1 MDIKLL
7 LLVVVIVVFILCNYP
22 VTEGLFIEDW
32 YHIVFDPIMGKH
44 PDHKQLVQEHYEEL
58 MNNFMT
64 IFPDRNRNAGGPQF
78 YEYIHS
84 HKDTLTKD
92 KFILYH
98 QFYCGVSGSPIDPSR
113 GKTFDYITI
122 DHIDGSTYI
131 GKYYRCCSP
140 CLCDIHKYAKVEH
153 HTVTLKDGS
162 HEHMVITI
170 DDPCSNKDKFPDS
183 VSSFNCSNGITE
195 NGIRT
200 KSGRLII
207 AVLHEHELY
216 EPTKHKNLIDPV
228 LKQCEKRLN
237 TEPDNLEGGMGDI
250 FVKLAIIN
258 KS

>member
-1 MDIKLL
+1 MYIKLL
-7 LLVVVIVVFILCNYP
+7 LIVVVIMYYCSPII
-22 VTEGLFIEDW
+22 EGLFIEDW
-32 YHIVFDPIMGKH
+32 YHIIVDPIMGKNS
-44 PDHKQLVQEHYEEL
+44 DHKQLVQEHYEEL
-58 MNNFMT
+58 MNNFMS

-78 YEYIHS
+78 YEYVYS

-92 KFILYH
+92 KFMLYH
-98 QFYCGVSGSPIDPSR
+98 TFYCGVSGSPIDPSR

-131 GKYYRCCSP
+131 GKYYRCCWP
-140 CLCDIHKYAKVEH
+140 CLCDIYKYAKVEH
-153 HTVTLKDGS
+153 HTVTLQDGF

-170 DDPCSNKDKFPDS
+170 DDPCSNEDKIPDS

-200 KSGRLII
+200 ESGRLII

-228 LKQCEKRLN
+228 LKQCENRLN
-237 TEPDNLEGGMGDI
+237 TDPDDLRGGMGDI
-250 FVKLAIIN
+250 FVKLSII
-258 KS
+258 KDS